1 MSEFKILTF
10 KEISDALNAGKHVE
24 VEGGVYNPFKLI
36 DGYLVD
42 SREDR
47 SQVSDY
53 IVVAMRGVWGA
64 RILEPKLT
72 RWIVVHRFGEG
83 DMSTQ
88 VYDSEK
94 DTERAEEYWKD
105 KGLWIRTVKVEA

>member
-1 MSEFKILTF
+1 MNEFKILTF

-64 RILEPKLT
+64 RILESKLT
-72 RWIVVHRFGEG
+72 RWIVVYDCGEPL
-83 DMSTQ
+83 T
-88 VYDSEK
+88 VTASEEEEK
-94 DTERAEEYWKD
+94 NRLEEYYKNEGCW
-105 KGLWIRTVKVEA
+105 LRTVKVEV